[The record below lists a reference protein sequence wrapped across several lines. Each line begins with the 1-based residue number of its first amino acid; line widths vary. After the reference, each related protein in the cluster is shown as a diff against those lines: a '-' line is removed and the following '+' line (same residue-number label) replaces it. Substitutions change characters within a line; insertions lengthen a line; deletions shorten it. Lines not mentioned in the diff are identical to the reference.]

1 MTLPLIVL
9 AILSIVGGFIGIPEV
24 LGGHHALHA
33 FLSSVLIQTV
43 GSQAMVPHLS
53 HQNELLLMGV
63 AVLIATIGIVIA
75 WFGYKKYNQAD
86 EAKGIASFFEQKWY
100 IDEFYQAIIIKP
112 LYAFSAFAERFIE
125 KSGID
130 GIVNGVGRL
139 IQFGSTRLRL
149 LQSGL
154 VGLYLFLI
162 VIGIVM
168 MFVIQ
173 LVYNKF

>member
-1 MTLPLIVL
+1 LY
-9 AILSIVGGFIGIPEV
+9 
-24 LGGHHALHA
+24 
-33 FLSSVLIQTV
+33 QT
-43 GSQAMVPHLS
+43 
-53 HQNELLLMGV
+53 
-63 AVLIATIGIVIA
+63 
-75 WFGYKKYNQAD
+75 
-86 EAKGIASFFEQKWY
+86 
-100 IDEFYQAIIIKP
+100 IIIKP
-112 LYAFSAFAERFIE
+112 LYAFSAFTERFIE